1 MHSSCFGKRSKTNGL
16 RGWCGDLATVLCQ
29 AVGVSKPQ
37 TQDEFPALF
46 RHRLERHLGDKA
58 DLVFDIDLQVVAQ
71 SNRARLVE
79 NGQEFSGAQAMI
91 HIIGHPGLQAA
102 KRIGPKHP
110 AAVDVVLLHP
120 RHFRDMRV
128 DRKEGAIRP
137 LESQERTGVPG
148 QEGSE
153 FQEFHGGRGAG
164 EVAEES
170 AFG

>member
-1 MHSSCFGKRSKTNGL
+1 M
-16 RGWCGDLATVLCQ
+16 
-29 AVGVSKPQ
+29 
-37 TQDEFPALF
+37 
-46 RHRLERHLGDKA
+46 
-58 DLVFDIDLQVVAQ
+58 
-71 SNRARLVE
+71 ARI
-79 NGQEFSGAQAMI
+79 FSGAQAMI
-91 HIIGHPGLQAA
+91 HIVSHPGLQAA

-128 DRKEGAIRP
+128 NRKQRSVGP
-137 LESQERTGVPG
+137 LEAQERAGVPG

-153 FQEFHGGRGAG
+153 FQEFHGGRRVG